1 MGVPYKV
8 IGGTRFYDRREI
20 KDAIAYLK
28 AVANPADEVSV
39 KRIVN
44 VPKRGIGDTTVGKVD
59 SHAKMIGGTF
69 VDALRR
75 ADDAGVSG
83 KAIRGIASFLELLDS
98 FADELQKGPAA
109 TLEAILRDTGYVA
122 ELEDE
127 RSVEAE
133 GRLENL
139 QELVGVARDFETVD
153 EFLEQISL
161 VSDADEISEDDS
173 AVMLMTLHAAK
184 GLEFPAVFI
193 LGLEDGIFPHMRS
206 MTEPEEMEEE
216 RRLAYVGI
224 TRAQQRL
231 YLTHAW
237 ARMIFGQTQYNPPSR
252 FLDELPTE
260 LVEEGNGSRGTGR
273 RLRSTSF
280 GSSGSAAGFGG
291 RNRLVETAL
300 APTGPTPSGAEGLG
314 LRIGDDV
321 NHRKWGEGVVLDLR
335 GSGDKTEVVVR
346 FPSVGEKTLLLAWAP
361 LEKLG

>member
-1 MGVPYKV
+1 
-8 IGGTRFYDRREI
+8 
-20 KDAIAYLK
+20 
-28 AVANPADEVSV
+28 
-39 KRIVN
+39 
-44 VPKRGIGDTTVGKVD
+44 
-59 SHAKMIGGTF
+59 
-69 VDALRR
+69 
-75 ADDAGVSG
+75 
-83 KAIRGIASFLELLDS
+83 
-98 FADELQKGPAA
+98 
-109 TLEAILRDTGYVA
+109 
-122 ELEDE
+122 
-127 RSVEAE
+127 
-133 GRLENL
+133 
-139 QELVGVARDFETVD
+139 
-153 EFLEQISL
+153 
-161 VSDADEISEDDS
+161 
-173 AVMLMTLHAAK
+173 
-184 GLEFPAVFI
+184 VFI